1 MGFDSPEM
9 APKEGTNQEKLKNT
23 IKNTKKL
30 NATRKKTIND
40 TIKKEGVGFNT
51 LKVAPKERNITKES
65 SRTPLRALKSSM
77 PLQIK
82 PSATQHRRRGGLIHQ
97 K

>member
-1 MGFDSPEM
+1 
-9 APKEGTNQEKLKNT
+9 LKNT

-40 TIKKEGVGFNT
+40 TIEKEGVGFDT
-51 LKVAPKERNITKES
+51 LKATPKERNIAKES
-65 SRTPLRALKSSM
+65 SRTPLKALKSSM
-77 PLQIK
+77 PLQRK
-82 PSATQHRRRGGLIHQ
+82 PLATQHRSRGGLIHQ